1 MHVLT
6 HVDTTC
12 TCAHA
17 VHTCVHPSYIDMCAC
32 THSHAGRAQA
42 CVHMCTCAH
51 VRTHVGTCRHTRA
64 RTHTGGRVVR
74 RPVRAAACL
83 SRLSCAAADESL
95 ASRASALS
103 TVSRARPLPRGSTA
117 RLNSKP
123 LEGQARTRASL
134 EAVSSLP
141 CRRPPAQAGE
151 LPLGVCRA
159 DVSLSGKAQQT
170 LACPAAPLQTA
181 NPEL

>member
-17 VHTCVHPSYIDMCAC
+17 VHTCVHPSYIDVCMHTFTCRQSTGMC
-32 THSHAGRAQA
+32 TH
-42 CVHMCTCAH
+42 VH
-51 VRTHVGTCRHTRA
+51 VRTRAGTCRHTHA
-64 RTHTGGRVVR
+64 RTYTGGRVVR

-83 SRLSCAAADESL
+83 SRLSCAAAGESP

-103 TVSRARPLPRGSTA
+103 TVSRARPLPRRSTA

-123 LEGQARTRASL
+123 LEGQARSRASL

-141 CRRPPAQAGE
+141 CHRPPAQAGE

-159 DVSLSGKAQQT
+159 DVSLSGEAQQA

-181 NPEL
+181 NPKL